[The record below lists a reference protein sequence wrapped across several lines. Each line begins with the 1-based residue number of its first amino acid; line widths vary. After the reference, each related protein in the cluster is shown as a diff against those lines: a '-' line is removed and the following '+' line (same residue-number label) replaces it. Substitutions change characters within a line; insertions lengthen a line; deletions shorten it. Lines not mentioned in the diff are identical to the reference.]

1 MASHVIKNENHMKED
16 KLEQFVRSNA
26 EGFNSLE
33 PPKMAWE
40 AIEKELPVVKQT
52 VVRQLWPYAWKVAAA
67 ILIFVSAWILNDY
80 MDRQKPSENRYA
92 KTELPTSPELTEL
105 SDAEAYYTTKISN
118 KQAELAVYAKQ
129 HPEIIEDL
137 KKEFRELDN
146 NKEEL
151 KKDLAESN
159 ADEKV
164 IEAIILSYRV
174 KLEILDQ
181 MLTELRK
188 TKEGSENHKPV
199 ETNL

>member
-1 MASHVIKNENHMKED
+1 MKED
-16 KLEQFVRSNA
+16 NLEQFVRVNA

-33 PPKMAWE
+33 PPKMAWD
-40 AIEKELPVVKQT
+40 AIEKELPVAKVH
-52 VVRQLWPYAWKVAAA
+52 VVRKIWPYAWKSAAA
-67 ILIFVSAWILNDY
+67 VLIFASAWLLNDY
-80 MDRQKPSENRYA
+80 TQYKKWSKDAASSSA
-92 KTELPTSPELTEL
+92 VASSPVLSEL
-105 SDAEAYYTTKISN
+105 SDAEAYYTSQISS
-118 KQAELAVYAKQ
+118 KQAELSQYARQ

-137 KKEFRELDN
+137 KKEFTEMD
-146 NKEEL
+146 KSKAEL

-188 TKEGSENHKPV
+188 SKEGNLNQKPV
-199 ETNL
+199 ETKL

>member
-1 MASHVIKNENHMKED
+1 MKED
-16 KLEQFVRSNA
+16 KLEQFVRENA

-33 PPKMAWE
+33 PPTMAWE
-40 AIEKELPVVKQT
+40 VIEKELVTVKQQP
-52 VVRQLWPYAWKVAAA
+52 VRKLYTFTWKAAA
-67 ILIFVSAWILNDY
+67 AVLIFASAWLLNDY
-80 MDRQKPSENRYA
+80 MDQE
-92 KTELPTSPELTEL
+92 KTAGDFAAASAIEASPVLNEL
-105 SDAEAYYTTKISN
+105 SEAEAYYTTQISS
-118 KQAELAVYAKQ
+118 KQTELLAYTRQ

-137 KKEFRELDN
+137 KKEFNEMDKKN
-146 NKEEL
+146 ESL

-188 TKEGSENHKPV
+188 SKDENANQKPHT
-199 ETNL
+199 TNL